1 MRKKFDGR
9 LDGARDAGKRYGF
22 CVLWMLALQFASCLA
37 CWGVLLL
44 FGRDFELEWL
54 VYTLGLLLPL
64 LWGVAGYHF
73 PHRFRIP
80 GRWQSLIFWLVFLA
94 LPAAL
99 CWWAGQGGP
108 DGLHLLCAPQLMAR
122 LAWFSPLFDGP
133 ASALVLNTLQP
144 LAAAGMHLLLM
155 AGFLLGMWFGRKRK
169 TTVYT

>member
-1 MRKKFDGR
+1 MRKKLDGR

-54 VYTLGLLLPL
+54 VYTLGLLLPF
-64 LWGVAGYHF
+64 LWGVAGYH
-73 PHRFRIP
+73 
-80 GRWQSLIFWLVFLA
+80 RWQSLIFWLLFLA

-108 DGLHLLCAPQLMAR
+108 DGLQLLCAPQLMAR